1 MEGSPG
7 RQYAGKREAQLVARA
22 KEGDMGAFEALYK
35 RYKGSIYRTALAI
48 THDRG
53 AAEEILQD
61 SFLRAFRH
69 IDNVYEGAP
78 IAPWLHRIAINL
90 SYNWTTKR
98 KRWLTSL
105 EQVLDRLVATPSS
118 FPERAVEQS
127 ELQQLV
133 REAIDQ
139 LEFPHRATIVLFYLE
154 GFSLAEIAEIMDCP
168 VGTVKS
174 RLYYGREKLR
184 EALLADQRLPR
195 AIAYEFT

>member
-1 MEGSPG
+1 MS
-7 RQYAGKREAQLVARA
+7 ASNEAQLVARA
-22 KEGDMGAFEALYK
+22 KKGDIEAFEALYK
-35 RYKGSIYRTALAI
+35 KYKGSIYRTSLAI
-48 THDRG
+48 TRDRG

-69 IDNVYEGAP
+69 IDNVHDGAP

-90 SYNWTTKR
+90 SYSWTTR
-98 KRWLTSL
+98 RESWLMSL
-105 EQVLDRLVATPSS
+105 EKVIDRLVAAPKTS
-118 FPERAVEQS
+118 PEHAIEKN
-127 ELQQLV
+127 ELQQIV

-139 LEFPHRATIVLFYLE
+139 LEFPQRATIILFYLE
-154 GFSLAEIAEIMDCP
+154 EFSLAEIAEIMDCP

-195 AIAYEFT
+195 TIAYEFA